1 LHLFTFIYIYLYK
14 GVYIDTEI
22 IIIDAINNE
31 KEEED
36 AGTED

>member
-14 GVYIDTEI
+14 GVYIDTGFCI
-22 IIIDAINNE
+22 IKAIHNG

-36 AGTED
+36 GNK